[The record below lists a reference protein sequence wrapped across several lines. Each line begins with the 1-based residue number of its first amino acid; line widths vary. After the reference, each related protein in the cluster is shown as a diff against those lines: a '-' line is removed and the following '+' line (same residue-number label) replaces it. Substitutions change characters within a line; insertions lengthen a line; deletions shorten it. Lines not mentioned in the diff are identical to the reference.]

1 MKLAM
6 CPSCCSSWPHQS
18 SALISGAADLLLL
31 GLQANP
37 YTYIKRFSIFCNVLQ
52 EPGGGRSR
60 DGAAAAGRSHQEGC
74 CAHG

>member
-6 CPSCCSSWPHQS
+6 CSSCCSAWPHQS
-18 SALISGAADLLLL
+18 SALISGAADLLLP

-37 YTYIKRFSIFCNVLQ
+37 YTGFSILCNVLQ

-60 DGAAAAGRSHQEGC
+60 DGAAAAGRGHQEGG